1 MLYHWVIPQSSSDVL
16 LWSGLFKTGSLSHVP
31 QISLKLTAQM
41 MLALNSLYLFLH
53 VLELQAC
60 ATTPDSNVL
69 YKSNLLCFSFHSLV
83 VNWQPFKTTISYV
96 QVFCLHICLWITRM
110 LCAHTGQ
117 RDSLKM
123 ELQMA
128 VSAMWCW
135 EWNPGPVNSSQ
146 GLKLLSFL
154 SSPIN
159 WQCLRVRNWK
169 HQS

>member
-16 LWSGLFKTGSLSHVP
+16 VWSGLFKTGSLSHVP

-83 VNWQPFKTTISYV
+83 VN
-96 QVFCLHICLWITRM
+96 
-110 LCAHTGQ
+110 
-117 RDSLKM
+117 
-123 ELQMA
+123 
-128 VSAMWCW
+128 
-135 EWNPGPVNSSQ
+135 
-146 GLKLLSFL
+146 
-154 SSPIN
+154 
-159 WQCLRVRNWK
+159 
-169 HQS
+169 